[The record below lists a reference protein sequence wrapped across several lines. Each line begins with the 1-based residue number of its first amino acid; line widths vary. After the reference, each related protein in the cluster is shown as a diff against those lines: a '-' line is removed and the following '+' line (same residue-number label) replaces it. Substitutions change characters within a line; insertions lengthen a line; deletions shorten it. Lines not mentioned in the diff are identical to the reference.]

1 MNMLAV
7 VSAEAD
13 HCALDAETL
22 DELQWEQHQHDE
34 QYHREIARLTVH
46 ERWKHMA
53 LHFAKYA
60 GNLVGNVDN
69 DDRVQRAVV
78 DTFVIA
84 LSTSNTLNIPAW
96 ELFSRSD
103 VATVTPWEFF
113 ETLVIG
119 AGRMA
124 AACEKLDHIEPV
136 AFRDEVTA
144 AVSDL
149 LAATVTFA
157 ASLRWPLDELVR
169 ERLGAV
175 KRKWIHHDRV
185 AQR

>member
-1 MNMLAV
+1 MTAHAV

-13 HCALDAETL
+13 YCALDAATL
-22 DELQWEQHQHDE
+22 NELQWEQHEHDE

-60 GNLVGNVDN
+60 GNLVGNLENADSL
-69 DDRVQRAVV
+69 QRAVT

-84 LSTSNTLNIPAW
+84 LSTSNTLNIRAA
-96 ELFSRSD
+96 ELVSRSD
-103 VATVTPWEFF
+103 VAVVSDVEFF
-113 ETLVIG
+113 ESLVTG
-119 AGRMA
+119 AGKMA
-124 AACEKLDHIEPV
+124 AACEKLDHIEAV

-149 LAATVTFA
+149 LSATITFA
-157 ASLRWPLDELVR
+157 ASRRWPLDELVR
-169 ERLGAV
+169 ARLGAV
-175 KRKWIHHDRV
+175 KKKWIHHGRG
-185 AQR
+185 

>member
-7 VSAEAD
+7 VSAGAD
-13 HCALDAETL
+13 HCALDPAAL
-22 DELQWEQHQHDE
+22 DELQWEQHHHDE

-60 GNLVGNVDN
+60 GNLVGDVEN
-69 DDRVQRAVV
+69 DDRLRRAVI

-84 LSTSNTLNIPAW
+84 LSTSNTLNIRAS
-96 ELFSRSD
+96 ELVSRSD
-103 VATVTPWEFF
+103 ITVVTGAEFF
-113 ETLVIG
+113 ETLVAG

-124 AACEKLDHIEPV
+124 AACEKLDHIEAV

-157 ASLRWPLDELVR
+157 ESKRWPLDQLVR

-175 KRKWIHHDRV
+175 KKKWIHHDRMT
-185 AQR
+185 QD